1 MLLLLKKT
9 SKFLIFAVSSNIQWL
24 KFVHSTLDQIP
35 SSPILE
41 TSFPENINDKND
53 QGLLTIWWCTRRLGK
68 TADEKNEGNY
78 PHEVFKNPRACVQ
91 QQGKVPS
98 KSNILIFSVYSK
110 DTNKFSSN
118 SILITVACVFAK
130 LDTLFQP
137 NYPLNQTEQLTR
149 TSSSNYD
156 DTTTS
161 APRTSYKEYSRKE
174 MLTFCRS
181 KIKLLSV
188 ALLRRS
194 SVVSLP
200 VFWGPRH
207 DTTSLLER

>member
-1 MLLLLKKT
+1 MPYPPTFNDSSFSIRLLI
-9 SKFLIFAVSSNIQWL
+9 KFLLPPFSRPLFL
-24 KFVHSTLDQIP
+24 KT
-35 SSPILE
+35 
-41 TSFPENINDKND
+41 INDKND

-137 NYPLNQTEQLTR
+137 NYPLNRNSNRAVDTE
-149 TSSSNYD
+149 
-156 DTTTS
+156 
-161 APRTSYKEYSRKE
+161 
-174 MLTFCRS
+174 
-181 KIKLLSV
+181 
-188 ALLRRS
+188 
-194 SVVSLP
+194 
-200 VFWGPRH
+200 
-207 DTTSLLER
+207 

>member
-1 MLLLLKKT
+1 MT
-9 SKFLIFAVSSNIQWL
+9 QVCPFDSWPN
-24 KFVHSTLDQIP
+24 P

-41 TSFPENINDKND
+41 TSFPENINDNND

-78 PHEVFKNPRACVQ
+78 PHEVYKNPRACVQ

-118 SILITVACVFAK
+118 SILITVACVSAK

-137 NYPLNQTEQLTR
+137 NYPLNRNSNRAVHTDKLVKLR
-149 TSSSNYD
+149 WYNYFSSKNELQGIFSERN
-156 DTTTS
+156 
-161 APRTSYKEYSRKE
+161 AH
-174 MLTFCRS
+174 
-181 KIKLLSV
+181 LLS
-188 ALLRRS
+188 
-194 SVVSLP
+194 
-200 VFWGPRH
+200 
-207 DTTSLLER
+207 